1 MSQGFGRVALVS
13 GGSRGIGAA
22 TVRRLAADGW
32 DISFCHHRDEQAAV
46 EAEKAASELGA
57 RVLAVQADMTEAAE
71 VTSWVRRAEEDL
83 GPVRAVVSCAGITR
97 DRPLALLADADW
109 RMVTDISLDG
119 VFHLCR
125 AVLPSMMER
134 QSGRIVAVS
143 SVAGVYGHTTAGA
156 ARAGI
161 AGFTRALASQTGRY
175 GIRANAVTPG
185 AHVSRTDMTAIWP
198 EGTTARVTE
207 AIALRRFASA
217 AEAADRVAFLLSDA
231 AAGITGTVVE
241 VPGGIGLTAGRLGPV
256 EGLGKAE
263 RAAHRRPVGGEQPDL
278 EMRLPAGHR
287 RGDQVLTAQPE
298 PEPPVVPGIAEQR
311 HQRLV
316 QRVARTQHGVHQR
329 AAHPGALPVGPDGQR
344 TQRQHQLAADLP
356 PRAQH
361 VAGHLAAGPGGHQ
374 RQGRDPRLALPEFVD
389 QRGLRRNVARPRER
403 GGRDRADHR
412 GVARPFPPDQHRYTM
427 AARGRAAQLN
437 NRPDRGHMH

>member
-22 TVRRLAADGW
+22 AVRRLAADGW
-32 DISFCHHRDEQAAV
+32 DISFSHHRDEQAAV

-83 GPVRAVVSCAGITR
+83 GPVQAVVSCAGITR

-109 RMVTDISLDG
+109 RAVTDTSLDS

-143 SVAGVYGHTTAGA
+143 SVSGVYGDTTAGGFGA

-161 AGFTRALASQTGRY
+161 AGFTRALASQTSRY
-175 GIRANAVTPG
+175 GIRANAITPG

-231 AAGITGTVVE
+231 AAEITGTVVE
-241 VPGGIGLTAGRLGPV
+241 VPGGISLT
-256 EGLGKAE
+256 
-263 RAAHRRPVGGEQPDL
+263 VG
-278 EMRLPAGHR
+278 
-287 RGDQVLTAQPE
+287 
-298 PEPPVVPGIAEQR
+298 
-311 HQRLV
+311 
-316 QRVARTQHGVHQR
+316 
-329 AAHPGALPVGPDGQR
+329 
-344 TQRQHQLAADLP
+344 
-356 PRAQH
+356 
-361 VAGHLAAGPGGHQ
+361 
-374 RQGRDPRLALPEFVD
+374 
-389 QRGLRRNVARPRER
+389 
-403 GGRDRADHR
+403 
-412 GVARPFPPDQHRYTM
+412 
-427 AARGRAAQLN
+427 
-437 NRPDRGHMH
+437 